1 MGIMMGLF
9 DRMALFG
16 TLTQQQKEHLLLV
29 TLYNDLRLIE
39 DDQVARSNRIKLLF
53 SSEKNSIS
61 KKFGNLRIDLR
72 ITKDNWCEQI
82 SKANEVLLNVSGTKP
97 FERAFALNTWLIR
110 SGLCP
115 LVHFAFDQWYEF
127 GVPSETER
135 PIIES
140 VADMSTTYLY
150 RLIPVSESF
159 VTNQKIGD
167 GAYSNV
173 YRSNNGKTIYKVPK
187 NLAALCFASHDEYVA
202 SLFAA
207 ETGLAP
213 FLPKLISYDPRFGI
227 IQREY
232 IEGPTGSDMLKGQSG
247 PDVVRE
253 LDQIETIYRVASGI
267 FHETG
272 TNFDI
277 HPGNMIWSEKRNR
290 WFLVDLGLMPKIGA
304 EYFPREHFRDY
315 FQKIWLD
322 RHRLMKDVPIRSL
335 DIKMGGIGALKI
347 PFPV

>member
-1 MGIMMGLF
+1 MGLF

-16 TLTQQQKEHLLLV
+16 TLTQKQKEHLLLV
-29 TLYNDLRLIE
+29 TLYNDLRLFE
-39 DDQVARSNRIKLLF
+39 DDPAARSNRIKLIF
-53 SSEKNSIS
+53 SAEKNAIS
-61 KKFGNLRIDLR
+61 NKFGGLRIDLQV
-72 ITKDNWCEQI
+72 TKRNWCKQI
-82 SKANEVLLNVSGTKP
+82 SKANEILLGVSGSKP
-97 FERAFALNTWLIR
+97 LERAFVLNAWLVR

-127 GVPSETER
+127 GVSSETAR
-135 PIIES
+135 PVIEN

-150 RLIPVSESF
+150 RLIPVSEPF
-159 VTNQKIGD
+159 ITHQKIGG

-173 YRSNNGKTIYKVPK
+173 YRSSDGNTVYKVPK
-187 NLAALCFASHDEYVA
+187 NLAARSFASHDEYVA

-207 ETGLAP
+207 KTCLAP
-213 FLPKLISYDPRFGI
+213 FLPKLISYDLRSGV

-232 IEGPTGSDMLKGQSG
+232 IEGPTGSDMLKGQSD
-247 PDVVRE
+247 PDVVRAP
-253 LDQIETIYRVASGI
+253 DQIETIYRVASGI
-267 FHETG
+267 FYETG

-277 HPGNMIWSEKRNR
+277 HSGNMIWSEKRDR
-290 WFLVDLGLMPKIGA
+290 WFLVDLGPMPKIGA
-304 EYFPREHFRDY
+304 EYFPRDHFKNY

-335 DIKMGGIGALKI
+335 DIKMGNIDALNI